1 MNKNNDINILL
12 EKSSS
17 VRGNSTFILSSQV
30 IEIAISNRMFLSSS
44 LEEIMKHTD
53 VSIRSTRTIFQFSDN
68 LI

>member
-1 MNKNNDINILL
+1 MNKNNDINMLL
-12 EKSSS
+12 EKSTK
-17 VRGNSTFILSSQV
+17 VEETVCFTVVSQV
-30 IEIAISNRMFLSSS
+30 IEIAISNGIFLSS